1 MNNEKIGIYSIIIMD
16 NIFDFAKASMMMGT
30 MNGQTAGSA
39 SSPFSSSSSTTGSSS
54 STYASGP
61 TSGLN
66 SGIMAMIY
74 LSLIQFIFKLIEQM
88 ITIFKTW
95 FEKWW
100 ADKMKM
106 ANEEILK
113 RASLNTVLSPTEF
126 EHLFERAFES
136 ATGSRNGECS
146 NNTIA
151 DAIMY
156 KVMNCPSV
164 KSTLKISERSLVNNK
179 EKVSLTPTIY
189 FELIEITRKSEGISG
204 VRFKLVSAVSTLDL
218 IKYEEEIKDEYWA
231 NKNNSL
237 GTKLYFF
244 DQVVY
249 QSGKDMNG
257 KVFKPPIRFTKHEFK
272 SNRQFTN
279 VFFEGKDVLE
289 HRFRFFLKNKDWY
302 DERGIPYTL
311 GMLFHGPPGCGKT
324 SSLKAI
330 ANESGRHIINI
341 NLKSSTSKKA
351 LKNLFY
357 SPFLEVVPDDVSIN
371 VETYFIPAE
380 KRIFVI
386 EDADAILDSILLDR
400 TIHTKPIVTPPISLP
415 SVKIPDNEMS
425 INEISDN
432 EMFTNEPPLENS
444 FSQNET
450 ELLNMSGKVMG
461 MGNKSPAQIYSN
473 MIINEMKLN
482 EMKLNEMCLNETPSN
497 GISNLFGF
505 SKINDNINN
514 NNTDNEDDEDAL
526 DLSTILNILD
536 GTLEIPGRILIVSS
550 NHADRFDK
558 AFLRPGRIDLIVT
571 FKLCNRQVIR
581 DMFNCFYLTTKN
593 INDEEE
599 SQLIDQIPEYLW
611 TPAEV
616 VQILF
621 KHFYVNKEAL
631 IELATTTPQ
640 RKVVTETLE

>member
-1 MNNEKIGIYSIIIMD
+1 MD

-30 MNGQTAGSA
+30 MNGQTTS
-39 SSPFSSSSSTTGSSS
+39 SSPSSTNSFSGSSTS
-54 STYASGP
+54 SPPSGI
-61 TSGLN
+61 N

-74 LSLIQFIFKLIEQM
+74 LSLIQFVFKLIEQF
-88 ITIFKTW
+88 ITVFKLW

-100 ADKMKM
+100 ADKMNM

-113 RASLNTVLSPTEF
+113 RASINTVLNTAEF
-126 EHLFERAFES
+126 EHLFERSFES
-136 ATGSRNGECS
+136 ATGSRHGECS
-146 NNTIA
+146 NNTVA

-156 KVMNCPSV
+156 KVMNNPSV

-179 EKVSLTPTIY
+179 EKVYLTSTIY
-189 FELIEITRKSEGISG
+189 FELLDISRKNEGISG
-204 VRFKLVSAVSTLDL
+204 VKFKLVSCSSTLDL

-249 QSGKDMNG
+249 QATKDMNG
-257 KVFKPPIRFTKHEFK
+257 KTFKPPIRFTKHEFK

-289 HRFRFFLKNKDWY
+289 HRFRFFLKNKEWY

-311 GMLFHGPPGCGKT
+311 GILFHGPPGCGKT

-330 ANESGRHIINI
+330 ANESERHIINI
-341 NLKSSTSKKA
+341 NLKSSTGKKA

-357 SPFLEVVPDDVSIN
+357 SPFLEVVPDENSVN
-371 VETYFIPAE
+371 VETYFIPPE

-400 TIHTKPIVTPPISLP
+400 TLKDKVLVETPQINQNNVQVETNNNIENEENSNEYESIGINGVVNGFEKPKLYTQ
-415 SVKIPDNEMS
+415 
-425 INEISDN
+425 
-432 EMFTNEPPLENS
+432 LENLS
-444 FSQNET
+444 NNSSNIEKPSG
-450 ELLNMSGKVMG
+450 LL
-461 MGNKSPAQIYSN
+461 
-473 MIINEMKLN
+473 
-482 EMKLNEMCLNETPSN
+482 T
-497 GISNLFGF
+497 LFG
-505 SKINDNINN
+505 SSNIIDKAVTDKVVDND
-514 NNTDNEDDEDAL
+514 DDDEL

-571 FKLCNRQVIR
+571 FKLCNRDVIR
-581 DMFNCFYLTTKN
+581 DMFNCFYSCTKN
-593 INDEEE
+593 IDDREENE
-599 SQLIDQIPEYLW
+599 LIEQIPEYLW

-621 KHFYVNKEAL
+621 KHFYINKDAL

-640 RKVVTETLE
+640 RKVVTETLK